1 MRWPPCSRQCKPS
14 PDRDS
19 QRPLVVSIASIAV
32 TDGHVRYQDQRKQS
46 EPGWLPPLNLE
57 KVTLQAR

>member
-1 MRWPPCSRQCKPS
+1 M
-14 PDRDS
+14 
-19 QRPLVVSIASIAV
+19 VSIASIAV